1 MVNIRNILTAIL
13 NKLGKKYEE
22 LSPVAKA
29 TYDRWEIVLNAG
41 PVTIEKLKVF
51 LTGEREA
58 LIRELIHPQVKLNG
72 EEDMFLK
79 ARILDCEVIL
89 ALLESP
95 QKAATMLESYLKK
108 LHKIK

>member
-1 MVNIRNILTAIL
+1 MNILSVVL
-13 NKLGKKYEE
+13 NKLQKKYEE
-22 LSPVAKA
+22 LSPQAKA
-29 TYDRWEIVLNAG
+29 TYDRWEVILTGG
-41 PVTIEKLKVF
+41 PITIEKLKTF

-58 LIRELIHPQVKLNG
+58 LIKELIHPQIKLNS
-72 EEDMFLK
+72 EEDIFLK

-95 QKAATMLESYLKK
+95 EKAAVMLESYLKK

>member
-1 MVNIRNILTAIL
+1 MANIRNILTAVL
-13 NKLGKKYEE
+13 NKLGRKYEE

-29 TYDRWEIVLNAG
+29 TYDRWEIILNAG
-41 PVTIEKLKVF
+41 PVTIEKLKIF

-58 LIRELIHPQVKLNG
+58 LIKELIHPQVKLNS
-72 EEDMFLK
+72 EEDIFLK

-95 QKAATMLESYLKK
+95 EKAAVMLESYLKK